1 MKHLL
6 HSSLQ
11 FYFLKRFH
19 FLVFTFGNRRG
30 EKQFS
35 ANGLN
40 LFSISKS
47 CLPLEHLDARP
58 PISSRN
64 TTEVV
69 MGLQLLIRARHSSE
83 PSLHGK
89 PGMFWLKGIFE
100 CGLSC
105 CQGIFHFLWP
115 LTSLL
120 SRFSTWNPPLWQS
133 GLENTR
139 LCLCVCACVCV
150 QTFVL
155 YRCSLGGGE
164 NPSWRCPFLRS
175 LHSHQVSVMSFL
187 CHPHHAMQ
195 LLNSF
200 PVPVSPQCK
209 ECLAGEVL
217 SVWCALSPEPLLP
230 PWVVVWALC
239 FKMRHF

>member
-19 FLVFTFGNRRG
+19 FFVFTFGNRRG

-100 CGLSC
+100 CGPSC

-139 LCLCVCACVCV
+139 LCLCVCVCTNLCVVSLQSGRGRESKLEMPLPSLPAFTPSVCDVFSVPFPPRHAAPEFLSGPGFSSV
-150 QTFVL
+150 Q
-155 YRCSLGGGE
+155 G
-164 NPSWRCPFLRS
+164 
-175 LHSHQVSVMSFL
+175 MS
-187 CHPHHAMQ
+187 
-195 LLNSF
+195 
-200 PVPVSPQCK
+200 
-209 ECLAGEVL
+209 G
-217 SVWCALSPEPLLP
+217 W
-230 PWVVVWALC
+230 
-239 FKMRHF
+239 